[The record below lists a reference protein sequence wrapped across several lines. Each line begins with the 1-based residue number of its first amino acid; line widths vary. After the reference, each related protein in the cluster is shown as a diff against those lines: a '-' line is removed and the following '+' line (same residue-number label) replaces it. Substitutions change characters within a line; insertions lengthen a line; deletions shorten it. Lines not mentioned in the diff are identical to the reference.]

1 MDGPLLKSLQG
12 TKIHKNSYKMDLSQ
26 TKHIIPEGYWSCSN
40 VQSYSVLKYLY
51 IWNPVNMSQETESSV
66 SLMFNRSMPLLV
78 PKICVLDILI
88 HNEHNETQFKNKVW
102 KSSIDLHFKIYPTV
116 IVSSKY
122 LHTEMCL
129 VFFLTTICIRNSD
142 WARLPSMCVSIYSCL
157 SQFTVLILV

>member
-1 MDGPLLKSLQG
+1 MHYPRESTIFMDGPLLKSLQG
-12 TKIHKNSYKMDLSQ
+12 TKIHKNSYKMDLSK

-102 KSSIDLHFKIYPTV
+102 KSSVDLHFKIYPTV
-116 IVSSKY
+116 IVIKIFAYWDVFGLLSYNY
-122 LHTEMCL
+122 LHTKFWL
-129 VFFLTTICIRNSD
+129 GS
-142 WARLPSMCVSIYSCL
+142 SSIYVC
-157 SQFTVLILV
+157 IHI